1 MAGSTSPEWSEER
14 LRGLLGEAESLRL
27 EFKSNRLFEKS
38 VDDWKA
44 DLAKEISAFAN
55 SEGGTMV
62 LGIEEDRGTPR
73 RAERIEGL
81 LVGRGHPVKSLK
93 RYRWRSRTESVLE

>member
-62 LGIEEDRGTPR
+62 SASR
-73 RAERIEGL
+73 RIVAPL
-81 LVGRGHPVKSLK
+81 DGRNALRAS
-93 RYRWRSRTESVLE
+93 W